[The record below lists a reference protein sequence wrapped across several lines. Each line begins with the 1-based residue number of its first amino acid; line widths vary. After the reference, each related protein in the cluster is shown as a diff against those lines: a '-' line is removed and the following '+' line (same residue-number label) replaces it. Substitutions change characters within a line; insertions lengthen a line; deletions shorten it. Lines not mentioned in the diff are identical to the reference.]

1 MKIIRYTLKD
11 GTHVWGG
18 YGQFAGD
25 TKDVIET
32 TYIDTSEQGWRGVWA
47 IADLIGDFEQKIKK
61 LEERISVLENNQK
74 SSE

>member
-11 GTHVWGG
+11 DTCVWGG

-25 TKDVIET
+25 TKDVIKT
-32 TYIDTSEQGWRGVWA
+32 DFIDTSEQGWKGVWA
-47 IADLIGDFEQKIKK
+47 IADLINDFERRIKK
-61 LEERISVLENNQK
+61 LEDRIAVLENNQK

>member
-11 GTHVWGG
+11 GACIWGG

-25 TKDVIET
+25 TKDVVET
-32 TYIDTSEQGWRGVWA
+32 TYIDTSEQGWKGVWA
-47 IADLIGDFEQKIKK
+47 IADLINDFERKIKK
-61 LEERISVLENNQK
+61 LENRIAVLENNQK